1 MKYLDNKHALMRRE
15 FLMGMLGT
23 VFLQGCNNESRDFSE
38 TQLISTD
45 NVGIQLYTVRDRMA
59 VDFRKTLHQIAE
71 IGYKEVEFA
80 GYFENSPKEVYGI
93 LSEEGLLSPST
104 HIPVEFIENA
114 PSKVIDTA
122 LTIGHEYIVMAWIE
136 PQNRTLEK
144 YKEYIELFNLFG
156 DQCKKA
162 GIKFAYHNHDFEFEI
177 IDGVRP
183 MDLLLDTTDKDLV
196 SFELDLYWIT
206 KGGGD
211 PIEYIKKY
219 PKRFPLWHIKDM
231 ASDTSMTD
239 VGEGIINFEQIFE
252 YKDLSGLE
260 HYFIERDDPS
270 DSLVTAKKSF
280 DAIIKLDI

>member
-1 MKYLDNKHALMRRE
+1 M
-15 FLMGMLGT
+15 
-23 VFLQGCNNESRDFSE
+23 VFCNPKFK
-38 TQLISTD
+38 
-45 NVGIQLYTVRDRMA
+45 LYFCLKPN
-59 VDFRKTLHQIAE
+59 FRI
-71 IGYKEVEFA
+71 
-80 GYFENSPKEVYGI
+80 
-93 LSEEGLLSPST
+93 
-104 HIPVEFIENA
+104 
-114 PSKVIDTA
+114 
-122 LTIGHEYIVMAWIE
+122 
-136 PQNRTLEK
+136 
-144 YKEYIELFNLFG
+144 FNIFG

-162 GIKFAYHNHDFEFEI
+162 GIKFAYHNHDFEFEVI
-177 IDGVRP
+177 NGVRP

-219 PKRFPLWHIKDM
+219 PKRFPMWHIKDM
-231 ASDTSMTD
+231 ASDASMTD
-239 VGEGIINFEQIFE
+239 VGEGIINFEQIFK